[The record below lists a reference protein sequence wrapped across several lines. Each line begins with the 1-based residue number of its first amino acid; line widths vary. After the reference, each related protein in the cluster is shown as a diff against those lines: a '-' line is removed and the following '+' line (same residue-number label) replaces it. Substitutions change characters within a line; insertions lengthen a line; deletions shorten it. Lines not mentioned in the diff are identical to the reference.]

1 VYPNDRVATFIAENF
16 IPVKIHIK
24 EQPDTF
30 KRFGVQWT
38 PTLLTLDSDGVERYR
53 FEGFLPAN
61 DFLAQLALGLAH
73 TAFAH
78 EQWREA
84 EGRFRSI
91 VQDFPETDAAPEAL
105 YWAGVSRY
113 KGGDPAAL
121 ADTAK
126 QFQSSYATT
135 SWAKKASVWAIR

>member
-1 VYPNDRVATFIAENF
+1 VATFLTRNF

-30 KRFGVQWT
+30 KRFGAQWT
-38 PTLLTLDSDGVERYR
+38 PTLVTLDSSGVERYR
-53 FEGFLPAN
+53 FEGFLPAT

-84 EGRFRSI
+84 EDRFRAI
-91 VQDFPETDAAPEAL
+91 VRDFPDTEAAPEAL

-113 KGGDPAAL
+113 KGGDLAAL

-126 QFQSSYATT
+126 QFKTTYGST
-135 SWAKKASVWAIR
+135 SWAKKASVWAH